1 MVAEAVLLGC
11 MVKNAKYIIRIETLK
26 NLQKHVRSN

>member
-11 MVKNAKYIIRIETLK
+11 MVKDAKYTIRMETLK
-26 NLQKHVRSN
+26 NPQKHARPN